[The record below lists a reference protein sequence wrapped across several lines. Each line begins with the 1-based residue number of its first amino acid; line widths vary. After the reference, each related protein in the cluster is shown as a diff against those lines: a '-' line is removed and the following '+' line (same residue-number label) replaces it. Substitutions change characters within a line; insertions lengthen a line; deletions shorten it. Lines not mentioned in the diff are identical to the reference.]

1 VANYGE
7 YEWLVSVDARGHGG
21 SDGGGWSVPVFEL
34 AELSIDGRCIWCR
47 GKNNDAGKLFG
58 LVTFGAA
65 VGQRVAVVAWQWY
78 RSTRETSAVRMVVD

>member
-1 VANYGE
+1 MGNAFG
-7 YEWLVSVDARGHGG
+7 
-21 SDGGGWSVPVFEL
+21 
-34 AELSIDGRCIWCR
+34 AEV
-47 GKNNDAGKLFG
+47 KNNYAGRLFG